1 VPEPAP
7 RGEHS
12 NLEELIVY
20 DLGAEYLRP
29 VNPPITDLSMSILVQ
44 VVPSRVTPHECQI
57 VLQASME
64 ENVATSSGSPH
75 TPSTAATTRGILPP
89 NPTSSIQTTMVSTN
103 STSGSGLIP
112 SMVATTAPF
121 TQSATS
127 PPFSYGMPNFDTN
140 SILTYSTLHT
150 MVLGVGSSNSPLQ
163 GSMGG
168 NSASFNAIPYGGGH
182 IPPLSPLLGGAYQPP
197 LGLNTKYN
205 LFGAR
210 SLGPSSYTMP
220 VGLIS
225 FYLFDAFDN
234 NAFLSVFISVGDN
247 PGFGQHNLVQ
257 GTIPTQGASTRVFS
271 SQGLCN
277 PWKVLVPL
285 LGMMTRGNP
294 FHGQWNP
301 RQGSIP
307 ILVGSTRGNPL

>member
-1 VPEPAP
+1 
-7 RGEHS
+7 
-12 NLEELIVY
+12 
-20 DLGAEYLRP
+20 
-29 VNPPITDLSMSILVQ
+29 
-44 VVPSRVTPHECQI
+44 
-57 VLQASME
+57 
-64 ENVATSSGSPH
+64 
-75 TPSTAATTRGILPP
+75 
-89 NPTSSIQTTMVSTN
+89 
-103 STSGSGLIP
+103 
-112 SMVATTAPF
+112 
-121 TQSATS
+121 
-127 PPFSYGMPNFDTN
+127 
-140 SILTYSTLHT
+140 
-150 MVLGVGSSNSPLQ
+150 
-163 GSMGG
+163 
-168 NSASFNAIPYGGGH
+168 
-182 IPPLSPLLGGAYQPP
+182 
-197 LGLNTKYN
+197 

-257 GTIPTQGASTRVFS
+257 GTIPTQGASTTVFS

-307 ILVGSTRGNPL
+307 ILVGSTRGNPLQNIWNTTKREIPTQPSISNYGNQSMMSQQT